1 MAALSARCSG
11 SCTRCLGFKFHSKID
26 SSARPLASS
35 LAVIYVQ
42 LMLQG
47 SMGCGSACNDV
58 QKQLKAAGL
67 RTPMA
72 IMHAVHSSIFIF
84 GTKSCVLGRQDGSR
98 HYLECVKQHV
108 RDKAPWHELG
118 TSGTWTCCHILRGC
132 SRRIESCELLEY
144 SIRIQI

>member
-1 MAALSARCSG
+1 MIGCAVSALLRQLHTVFG
-11 SCTRCLGFKFHSKID
+11 IQIHSKID

-72 IMHAVHSSIFIF
+72 TMHAMHSSIFI
-84 GTKSCVLGRQDGSR
+84 LAPIRARMRAPGRVRTLSR
-98 HYLECVKQHV
+98 VGPAACEGQGAVARV
-108 RDKAPWHELG
+108 ARGRAAVAHEL
-118 TSGTWTCCHILRGC
+118 SAVA
-132 SRRIESCELLEY
+132 
-144 SIRIQI
+144 